1 MSKVIIEIII
11 GVARAAFGAYMAKK
25 PENTK
30 VYKRS
35 DYSSD
40 GKKKSNQNNDFADTS
55 ADDSIDQDVVVESID
70 EDNSSVNVV
79 DKDASKDESNSENK
93 DKTSSKFAKKIK
105 DLADYYSDDDDLGDL
120 FSDILEAKK
129 KLENEG
135 DSPKNSDTSDAS
147 EDSKDSKSNKSDNKS
162 SNSKENNRYMRIDFD
177 VNKFVGKSRK
187 WRWIIVA
194 IVVAIAFICSIIFG
208 FSTFITDCMWYAQL
222 GFESV
227 IWIQLAAKIG
237 VWALYA
243 LFMAAFGY
251 LSAYIAIKK
260 RPGSEDGV
268 YVKEKGNILDTKK
281 GISSK
286 LAMHVAGVVSLIVGA
301 VFGMQFYNHWV
312 QILLMFN
319 YQSFGIKDPQFGF
332 DNGFYVFVLPGLR
345 LFTRAFIVLL
355 AVSLL
360 FSVITNALM
369 GAVRITLPVGGK
381 GIFNITKSA
390 RRQISAWFMLV
401 IIFWSVL
408 QILDVFAIVNLDG
421 SKITGGSYTDMNAG
435 VPSSIAM
442 AVITLIVGIVIT
454 TWLLKSHALN
464 GNVKIG
470 TRFAVAVKAWRTPA
484 IDVASLV
491 VCAMVLSF
499 AWPALLQRFKVAPN
513 AQELEATYIQR
524 NIDAT
529 KFAYGLNNVKKES
542 YNATSEGKSGALAK
556 EAESTAQIRL
566 LDPQVTSP
574 TFRQLQQS
582 KQYYTFA
589 DTLSV
594 DKYDIDGVSQDTVIA
609 ARELDLAGNDN
620 RNWVNDHTV
629 YTHGYGVVAAYGN
642 KVTADGQPQF
652 MEYGIPTQGKL
663 TKLKKYEPRI
673 YFSPNAPKYSIV
685 GSPKG
690 TASWEFDY
698 PTGSNGA
705 LTTFKGNGGPR
716 VGNFFSRLLHAIRFE
731 SDQILFSDRVT
742 SDSQI
747 LYDRDPKTRVSKVAP
762 YLTLDGRV
770 YPAVV
775 DGRVKWI
782 VDGYTTSDSYPY
794 SQMTDFGQVTQD
806 STTTTSRSIKGL
818 TNQRANYIR
827 NSVKATVD
835 AYDGSVDLYVWDK
848 KDPVIKAWR
857 SIFPGHYHDI
867 SKISGDLMSHI
878 RYPES
883 LFKVQRHLLAK
894 YHVDS
899 ASQFF
904 SGEDFWQTP
913 VDPTESQ
920 SLQREDILQP
930 PYYLTLQTR
939 GANKPVFSLVST
951 YIPAGKITREILTGF
966 LSVDSDAGNVAGK
979 VSENYGKLRLQELPK
994 VSNVPGPGQAQ
1005 NNFNANA
1012 NVSKELNLLESGST
1026 KVKRGNLLT
1035 LPLGGG
1041 LVYVEPVYV
1050 QSSGS
1055 TSYPL
1060 LKKVLVAF
1068 GDQVG
1073 FADTLD
1079 EALNQVFGG
1088 NSGANAGDASNNSG
1102 VNNIASN
1109 PKQKDS
1115 TKNSENG
1122 NKNANANAKA
1132 DADFSA
1138 KAKMALKRAAQALK
1152 DSDDAMKSGD
1162 WQAYGKAQKELSD
1175 AINDAIKEDSGK

>member
-1 MSKVIIEIII
+1 MLKVIIEIII
-11 GVARAAFGAYMAKK
+11 GVAWAAFGAYMAKK
-25 PENTK
+25 PKNTK
-30 VYKRS
+30 VHKRS
-35 DYSSD
+35 DYTSD

-243 LFMAAFGY
+243 LLMAAFGY

-454 TWLLKSHALN
+454 AWLLKSHALN

-470 TRFAVAVKAWRTPA
+470 TRFVVAVKAWRTPA
-484 IDVASLV
+484 IAVASLV

-690 TASWEFDY
+690 SAPWEFDY

-705 LTTFKGNGGPR
+705 LTTFKGNGGPS
-716 VGNFFSRLLHAIRFE
+716 VGNFFSKLLHAIRFE

-742 SDSQI
+742 ANSQI

-1122 NKNANANAKA
+1122 NKNANAKA
-1132 DADFSA
+1132 GADFSA

-1152 DSDDAMKSGD
+1152 DSDNAMKSGD

>member
-243 LFMAAFGY
+243 LLMAAFGY

-484 IDVASLV
+484 IAVASLV

-690 TASWEFDY
+690 TAPWEFDY

-1102 VNNIASN
+1102 SN
-1109 PKQKDS
+1109 ENVS
-1115 TKNSENG
+1115 NKNSANNS
-1122 NKNANANAKA
+1122 NKSDAKSSANAPAK
-1132 DADFSA
+1132 SNSISE
-1138 KAKMALKRAAQALK
+1138 KARIALKRAAQALK
-1152 DSDDAMKSGD
+1152 DSDSAMRSGN

-1175 AINDAIKEDSGK
+1175 AINDAMSEEAVK

>member
-243 LFMAAFGY
+243 LLMAAFGY

-454 TWLLKSHALN
+454 AWLLKSHALN

-484 IDVASLV
+484 IAVASLV

-690 TASWEFDY
+690 TAPWEFDY

-1102 VNNIASN
+1102 SN
-1109 PKQKDS
+1109 ENVS
-1115 TKNSENG
+1115 NKNSANNS
-1122 NKNANANAKA
+1122 NKSDAKSSANAPAK
-1132 DADFSA
+1132 SNSISE
-1138 KAKMALKRAAQALK
+1138 KARIALKRAAQALK
-1152 DSDDAMKSGD
+1152 DSDSAMRSGN

-1175 AINDAIKEDSGK
+1175 AINDAMSEEAVK